1 MDGGYCTLGVVPG
14 SLYKRRKLTRRKGS
28 ILGPSRII
36 IAPQRMIATVFSSML
51 LLALIMPFI
60 HPRGV
65 ILP

>member
-14 SLYKRRKLTRRKGS
+14 SLYKRRKLTRRRGS
-28 ILGPSRII
+28 ILG
-36 IAPQRMIATVFSSML
+36 RMIATVFFFHAVAI
-51 LLALIMPFI
+51 ALIMPFI